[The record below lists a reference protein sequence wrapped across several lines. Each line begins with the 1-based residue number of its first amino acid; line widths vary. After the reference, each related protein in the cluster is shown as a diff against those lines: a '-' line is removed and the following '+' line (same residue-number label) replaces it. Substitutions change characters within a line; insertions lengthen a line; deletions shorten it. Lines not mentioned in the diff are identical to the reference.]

1 MAKDSEFGPTACRNQ
16 EARLED
22 YVSGELSGAEERSM
36 IEHWQSCSAC
46 RARLEDAA
54 LSMRL
59 LRAAESS
66 PDPGPGFARTVMSR
80 IGAAESEMLAMRA
93 NFWQPLVSFG
103 WRFAATAALALV
115 ALVSY
120 NAGWG
125 HRTQPNVVAARPTE
139 GMDIFAPEPARVP
152 RNGDEVLIMEAESG
166 HEKH

>member
-1 MAKDSEFGPTACRNQ
+1 MATDSEFGTMACRNR

-22 YVSGELSGAEERSM
+22 YVNGELGDAEETSM
-36 IEHWQSCSAC
+36 VEHWQDCSSC

-59 LRAAESS
+59 LRAAEPS
-66 PDPGPGFARTVMSR
+66 PDPGPGFARMVMAR
-80 IGAAESEMLAMRA
+80 IRAVESETAAMRT

-103 WRFAATAALALV
+103 WRFAATAALALA

-125 HRTQPNVVAARPTE
+125 HRAQPNVLAVRPTD

-152 RNGDEVLIMEAESG
+152 KNGDEVLIMEAESG

>member
-1 MAKDSEFGPTACRNQ
+1 MATDSEFGPMACRKQ

-22 YVSGELSGAEERSM
+22 YVNGELSGAEEKSM
-36 IEHWQSCSAC
+36 IVHWQNCSPC

-54 LSMRL
+54 LSRRL
-59 LRAAESS
+59 LRAAEPS
-66 PDPGPGFARTVMSR
+66 PDPGPGFARTVMAR
-80 IGAAESEMLAMRA
+80 IRAAESETVAMRA

-125 HRTQPNVVAARPTE
+125 HPAQPSVLAVRPTD

-152 RNGDEVLIMEAESG
+152 KNGDEVLIMEAESG
-166 HEKH
+166 HEKP